1 MRRWERRGSG
11 SAVSHETF
19 LLVGGLEMTLKL
31 VDRIVTA
38 AAVVCLVAS
47 TVMILANVFYR
58 YVVLDWLRGWS
69 REAEWLVPLYDALN
83 RAFGAVSVTADEVPG
98 YLLVWIAFL
107 GAYLALRRDGHI
119 GFDLLILSLPARAHR
134 VLRIAT
140 EAAILAFL
148 GLLLWQSL
156 RMIRVDGATEIETA
170 EIAQGWFMAVLPI
183 AALLLALPIGLRL
196 LGRLHGEN
204 SNGVQAA
211 DIPPTPPLPL
221 QGGGSTS
228 GATASSSPL
237 EGDDRGGG

>member
-1 MRRWERRGSG
+1 M
-11 SAVSHETF
+11 
-19 LLVGGLEMTLKL
+19 
-31 VDRIVTA
+31 
-38 AAVVCLVAS
+38 
-47 TVMILANVFYR
+47 
-58 YVVLDWLRGWS
+58 
-69 REAEWLVPLYDALN
+69 PLYDALN

-237 EGDDRGGG
+237 EGEDRGGR